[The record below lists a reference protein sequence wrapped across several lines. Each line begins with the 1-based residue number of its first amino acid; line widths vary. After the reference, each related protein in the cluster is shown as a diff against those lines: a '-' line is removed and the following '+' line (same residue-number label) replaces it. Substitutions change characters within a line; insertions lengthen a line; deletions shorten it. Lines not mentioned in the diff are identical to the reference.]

1 MPSVQNTIDTDVSV
15 ANSAIEIAPKLVAS
29 VNTTGF
35 DLTQISYFSESSNDK
50 VVSVTKEIVN
60 SSPLNV
66 SASPA
71 GGIAPQ
77 PCSLRS
83 ESPSNLD
90 QISYFSSESSND
102 TKVVSVTKEIANSSP
117 LNVSASP
124 AGGVAPQPCSLRSE
138 SPSNLDQI
146 SYSSE
151 SLTLPGITKLPSS
164 LF

>member
-77 PCSLRS
+77 PS
-83 ESPSNLD
+83 
-90 QISYFSSESSND
+90 
-102 TKVVSVTKEIANSSP
+102 
-117 LNVSASP
+117 
-124 AGGVAPQPCSLRSE
+124 SLRSE

-146 SYSSE
+146 SYSSSE
-151 SLTLPGITKLPSS
+151 SSNDKVVSVTKEIANSS
-164 LF
+164 PCKNTFDYKVFIIKRVS